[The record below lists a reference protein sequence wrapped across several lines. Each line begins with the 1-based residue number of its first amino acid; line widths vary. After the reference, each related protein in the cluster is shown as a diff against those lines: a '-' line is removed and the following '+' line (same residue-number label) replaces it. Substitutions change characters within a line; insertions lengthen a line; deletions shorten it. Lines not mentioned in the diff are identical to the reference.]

1 MADKSSA
8 TKIDNLDHFYA
19 NVLSKEPS
27 TRLECF
33 AALENHLSD
42 DNTSLECDD
51 LTGFIHGLFKWIE
64 GSNFRVRLADDLDD
78 RC

>member
-1 MADKSSA
+1 MAENSST

-19 NVLSKEPS
+19 SVLSKEPS

-33 AALENHLSD
+33 AELENHLSD
-42 DNTSLECDD
+42 DNASLECED

-64 GSNFRVRLADDLDD
+64 GSNFRVRLLHSLDD
-78 RC
+78 RS